1 MRKIYTEKVCC
12 LYTPKILKL
21 LTEDVL
27 RDIFDKFTN
36 SSIKENEPWVHFD
49 ATDLD
54 IELDDPDVKITAI
67 HIGGYSEG
75 GDYDI
80 TFDFELELNGDVEC
94 NTYLCAFYLSPK
106 VNGVD
111 FYSREDAEVSAF
123 RTLWRALV
131 VRYIWE
137 LDITYDEAKKEV
149 SI

>member
-1 MRKIYTEKVCC
+1 MREIYIEKVCC

-75 GDYDI
+75 GKYDI
-80 TFDFELELNGDVEC
+80 TFDFELELNGDEEC
-94 NTYLCAFYLSPK
+94 AMLMLTS
-106 VNGVD
+106 GVFED
-111 FYSREDAEVSAF
+111 VGYIYRREDAEVSAF

>member
-1 MRKIYTEKVCC
+1 MNAYYIK
-12 LYTPKILKL
+12 KILKL

-27 RDIFDKFTN
+27 KDIFDEFRNT
-36 SSIKENEPWVHFD
+36 SIVENEPWVHFD

-75 GDYDI
+75 GDYDV
-80 TFDFELELNGDVEC
+80 TFDFELNEDAGC
-94 NTYLCAFYLSPK
+94 NTYLCAFYLSPTFGD
-106 VNGVD
+106 VEYI
-111 FYSREDAEVSAF
+111 YSREDAEVSAF

-131 VRYIWE
+131 IRHIWG
-137 LDITYDEAKKEV
+137 LDVSFDEAKKEV